1 MLPTKKPQVFTS
13 ITIATHRS
21 STSPSN
27 STSPPPISPAPEP
40 LRLTEL
46 SSGAVRT
53 TTTDRQLSLELTEE
67 HGVDSL
73 QTTTREQSSVHGS
86 SNSLHSTNQNVTQS
100 APATQKRQDTE
111 GGQFEEPL
119 PPSQGLDKVDVT
131 VRYNSTQSFRP
142 DSKLSASGMG
152 VGHVLDQTT
161 GSSVVETSAH
171 TGHISHVD
179 LTLPPKATD
188 PSFTSIVY
196 SNQADVISGLPHKE
210 FVPLRHSLSAAS
222 SPDEGVGLS
231 SPPEWCDT
239 REPSRQRLP
248 ERSNSSTVFKTVVP
262 QERMTTTSA
271 QPFTPRERSEI
282 STRPF
287 NTETPGSFFPPPFL
301 IVCNFSNTSVII
313 PTDSNCISLLLQCLS
328 CCLINLMAV
337 RRSSMSLTQRLISPP
352 QRHLTPPWRAPTQVH
367 LSQIFFSFSAMFPYC
382 CVEVSQDEDF

>member
-1 MLPTKKPQVFTS
+1 MTLPTKKPQVFTS

-53 TTTDRQLSLELTEE
+53 TTTDRQLTEE
-67 HGVDSL
+67 HGVDLL
-73 QTTTREQSSVHGS
+73 QTTTREQSSVHGP

-100 APATQKRQDTE
+100 APANQKRQDTE

-152 VGHVLDQTT
+152 VSHALDQAT

-171 TGHISHVD
+171 TGHSSHVD

-196 SNQADVISGLPHKE
+196 SSQADVISRLPPNE
-210 FVPLRHSLSAAS
+210 CLRGTNSLSAAS

-287 NTETPGSFFPPPFL
+287 NTETPGSFFFSLFL

-337 RRSSMSLTQRLISPP
+337 RRSSMSLT
-352 QRHLTPPWRAPTQVH
+352 
-367 LSQIFFSFSAMFPYC
+367 
-382 CVEVSQDEDF
+382 